1 MSAPTH
7 KAVKEMK
14 RVGPDDIAY
23 STVHSLLGLKEN
35 IDEKTGARSFVPSKD
50 PAELRIDSF
59 DIVIVDEV
67 SMLSAELFKILYGH
81 IRERDEL
88 RIIFMGDPVQIP
100 PVKELDSLALLHAEK
115 YHIKPLTLNTIVRQA
130 QGNPILNY
138 ATALR
143 GIYKNGYTSPADYTG
158 SNESGK
164 LQVMNRHDNL
174 DTVLSTYFNDPEFV
188 LDANFMKVIAWTN
201 ATVIYFNNRIRTLM
215 YGERAKE
222 HLLEGEKLV
231 MDSPYVTSG
240 KKTLQTNEEVIVR
253 KVQVK
258 EDSYSYAVW
267 ESEHNSTPNL
277 NHYSTTLKVYQTDVE
292 YEDSY
297 FNKHMARITILHP
310 ESQRSYQNILNM
322 LLTSAKEL
330 PYGHHD
336 KKSSWKRYYDM
347 MKNFAY
353 VKYNY
358 AITAHK
364 SQGSTYQ
371 NCMVLEYDINANPR
385 IEEKNRIKY
394 VAATRARKNL
404 YIIV

>member
-1 MSAPTH
+1 MEILKQQNPPIRGSLNPEQQECLEELVQYCLSPKYPNMLWMSLLGYAGTGKTYTMGQVVRILMQKGKRNIVMSAPTH

-35 IDEKTGARSFVPSKD
+35 IDEKTGARSFVPSRD
-50 PAELRIDSF
+50 PTELRIDSF

-164 LQVMNRHDNL
+164 MQVMNKHDNL
-174 DTVLSTYFNDPEFV
+174 DTVLSTYFNDPDFV
-188 LDANFMKVIAWTN
+188 
-201 ATVIYFNNRIRTLM
+201 
-215 YGERAKE
+215 
-222 HLLEGEKLV
+222 
-231 MDSPYVTSG
+231 S
-240 KKTLQTNEEVIVR
+240 
-253 KVQVK
+253 
-258 EDSYSYAVW
+258 
-267 ESEHNSTPNL
+267 
-277 NHYSTTLKVYQTDVE
+277 
-292 YEDSY
+292 
-297 FNKHMARITILHP
+297 
-310 ESQRSYQNILNM
+310 
-322 LLTSAKEL
+322 
-330 PYGHHD
+330 
-336 KKSSWKRYYDM
+336 
-347 MKNFAY
+347 
-353 VKYNY
+353 
-358 AITAHK
+358 
-364 SQGSTYQ
+364 
-371 NCMVLEYDINANPR
+371 
-385 IEEKNRIKY
+385 
-394 VAATRARKNL
+394 
-404 YIIV
+404 